1 MMFERG
7 PVYFLSDVFA
17 IVADVGARANLNDK
31 AEFGELRSLLTL
43 HINVLCLWCITTLI
57 AGFTSVVSSFT
68 PVNIGE
74 L

>member
-7 PVYFLSDVFA
+7 PLYFLSDVFA
-17 IVADVGARANLNDK
+17 IVADVIAKAPLHDM
-31 AEFGELRSLLTL
+31 AEFGELLSLLTQ
-43 HINVLCLWCITTLI
+43 HINVLRLWCITTLI

-68 PVNIGE
+68 PVNIGD

>member
-17 IVADVGARANLNDK
+17 IVADVGAKAPLTIWQNLVNSVHYLHCTSMFC
-31 AEFGELRSLLTL
+31 ASAALPHSLL
-43 HINVLCLWCITTLI
+43 
-57 AGFTSVVSSFT
+57 VSH
-68 PVNIGE
+68 

>member
-17 IVADVGARANLNDK
+17 IVTDVVAKAPFNDL

-43 HINVLCLWCITTLI
+43 HINVLCL
-57 AGFTSVVSSFT
+57 
-68 PVNIGE
+68 
-74 L
+74 